1 MIIYSNS
8 SIAEGIFCMDTSQAM
23 DKLKTILVNL
33 GIPRESL
40 HDDAL
45 LHRDL
50 QLDSTEI
57 VEIVLGLK
65 QDLGIRVKLGG
76 RQDLTLAQ
84 VGDRIAQEM
93 LAQSHS
99 NHVS

>member
-1 MIIYSNS
+1 MN
-8 SIAEGIFCMDTSQAM
+8 TSKAM
-23 DKLKTILVNL
+23 NKLKAILIDL

-40 HDDAL
+40 HDDTL

-65 QDLGIRVKLGG
+65 QNLGIKVKLGG
-76 RQDLTLAQ
+76 RKDLTLAQ
-84 VGDRIAQEM
+84 VCDRIEAEM
-93 LAQSHS
+93 LTQSQS
-99 NHVS
+99 SHVS

>member
-1 MIIYSNS
+1 MNS
-8 SIAEGIFCMDTSQAM
+8 SPAM
-23 DKLKTILVNL
+23 ERLKAILVDL

-40 HDDAL
+40 HDDTL

-65 QDLGIRVKLGG
+65 QDLGIRIKLGG

-84 VGDRIAQEM
+84 VCDCIEAAM
-93 LAQSHS
+93 LNQSPS
-99 NHVS
+99 SHVS

>member
-1 MIIYSNS
+1 
-8 SIAEGIFCMDTSQAM
+8 
-23 DKLKTILVNL
+23 
-33 GIPRESL
+33 
-40 HDDAL
+40 
-45 LHRDL
+45 
-50 QLDSTEI
+50 TEI

-84 VGDRIAQEM
+84 VSDRIEEEM

>member
-1 MIIYSNS
+1 MNTAKAI
-8 SIAEGIFCMDTSQAM
+8 
-23 DKLKTILVNL
+23 DKLKKILVDL
-33 GIPRESL
+33 GIPQESL
-40 HDDAL
+40 RDDAL

-65 QDLGIRVKLGG
+65 QDLGIRVKLSG

-84 VGDRIAQEM
+84 VSDRIEAAM
-93 LAQSHS
+93 LAQSYS
-99 NHVS
+99 SHVS

>member
-1 MIIYSNS
+1 MIINSNNC
-8 SIAEGIFCMDTSQAM
+8 IAEGIFCMDTSQAM
-23 DKLKTILVNL
+23 DKLKTILVDL

-40 HDDAL
+40 HNDAF

-84 VGDRIAQEM
+84 VSDRIAQEM

>member
-1 MIIYSNS
+1 MLINSNN
-8 SIAEGIFCMDTSQAM
+8 SIAEGIFCMNNSQAM
-23 DKLKTILVNL
+23 DKLKTILIDL

-45 LHRDL
+45 LHQDL

-57 VEIVLGLK
+57 VEIVLRLK
-65 QDLGIRVKLGG
+65 QDLGVRVKLGG

-84 VGDRIAQEM
+84 VGDRLEEEM
-93 LAQSHS
+93 LAQAHS

>member
-1 MIIYSNS
+1 MNS
-8 SIAEGIFCMDTSQAM
+8 SPAM
-23 DKLKTILVNL
+23 ERLKAILVNL

-40 HDDAL
+40 HDRTL
-45 LHRDL
+45 LHQDL

-65 QDLGIRVKLGG
+65 QDLGIRIKLGG
-76 RQDLTLAQ
+76 QQDLTLAQ
-84 VGDRIAQEM
+84 VCDRIQAAIRE
-93 LAQSHS
+93 QSLLPRGGT

>member
-1 MIIYSNS
+1 MN
-8 SIAEGIFCMDTSQAM
+8 TLQAM
-23 DKLKTILVNL
+23 DKLKAILVDL

-57 VEIVLGLK
+57 VEIVLSLK

-76 RQDLTLAQ
+76 RDLTLAQ
-84 VGDRIAQEM
+84 VGDRIEAAM

-99 NHVS
+99 SHVS

>member
-1 MIIYSNS
+1 MN
-8 SIAEGIFCMDTSQAM
+8 TSQVM
-23 DKLKTILVNL
+23 DKLKTILVDL

-40 HDDAL
+40 HNDAF

-76 RQDLTLAQ
+76 RQDLTLTQ
-84 VGDRIAQEM
+84 VGDRIKAAI
-93 LAQSHS
+93 LDQSHS
-99 NHVS
+99 SHVS

>member
-1 MIIYSNS
+1 MIINSNS
-8 SIAEGIFCMDTSQAM
+8 GIAEGIFCMNTSQAM
-23 DKLKTILVNL
+23 DKLKTILVDL

-40 HDDAL
+40 HNDAL

-84 VGDRIAQEM
+84 VSDRIEEEM

>member
-1 MIIYSNS
+1 MNS
-8 SIAEGIFCMDTSQAM
+8 SPAM
-23 DKLKTILVNL
+23 ERLKAILVDL

-40 HDDAL
+40 HDDTL

-65 QDLGIRVKLGG
+65 QDLGIRIKLGG

-84 VGDRIAQEM
+84 VCDRIEAAM
-93 LAQSHS
+93 LNQSPS
-99 NHVS
+99 SHVS